1 METAACRKTGDSVGG
16 TLKKVNHIPNKKRK
30 LSSSKRI
37 SEISSGKH
45 FEKQNRSYKN
55 KMGAT

>member
-1 METAACRKTGDSVGG
+1 METAACRKTGDSVG

-45 FEKQNRSYKN
+45 FEKTK
-55 KMGAT
+55 